1 MISNFIKTIMEEDL
15 KSGKHKEIITRFPPE
30 PNAFLHIGHA
40 RAIVTNFELAK
51 CFNGKTI
58 LRFDDTNPAK
68 EEKRFMDA
76 IINDIKW
83 LGYEPYKITFGSD
96 YFDDDYNKAVNLIK
110 EGLAY
115 VCDLSKDEMRE
126 YRGTTDTPG
135 KNSPYRDRSVEENL
149 KLFEDMKN
157 GLYEEGT
164 HTLRLKIDMAHP
176 NLNMRDPAIYRI
188 IKKPH
193 PHTGDKWSIYPLY
206 DYAHPIQDAN
216 EYITHSLC
224 SLEYDDHRILYDW
237 VIEHTKPVSTPRQI
251 EFGRLN
257 IDGTILSKRYL
268 KELVDKGL
276 VDDYDDPRMPTL
288 VGLRRKGF
296 TPESIKEFVL
306 STGLSRINSSV
317 PFELLDHFYMDLEK
331 LNQVRRMAIM
341 NPLKVTIT
349 NYPDDLVEYFD
360 FPNNLENPD
369 LGSRKISFSKHL
381 YIDSEDFTEVKPNNK
396 YKRLSLGAE
405 VRLMGAYFIKANEVI
420 KDKDGNIVE
429 LLCTYDKDTLSG
441 SGFNERK
448 PQGTIQYV
456 DESTCKEATFN
467 LFNSLLK
474 EDDDDSLPLEERINP
489 ESKVV
494 VKGFVEEAYD
504 EAPLSKCQLM
514 RYGYFSND
522 YVSSKDNIVINRTV
536 SLKSSFKK

>member
-15 KSGKHKEIITRFPPE
+15 ASGKHSEIITRFPPE

-76 IINDIKW
+76 IINDIAW
-83 LGYEPYKITFGSD
+83 LGYTPYKVTFGSD
-96 YFDDDYNKAVNLIK
+96 YFDDDYAFAINLIK
-110 EGLAY
+110 EGKAY
-115 VCDLSKDEMRE
+115 VDDLTKDEMRE
-126 YRGTTDTPG
+126 YRGTLDTPG
-135 KNSPYRDRSVEENL
+135 KESPYRNRSVEENL
-149 KLFEDMKN
+149 KLFEEMK
-157 GLYEEGT
+157 EGKYDEGEK
-164 HTLRLKIDMAHP
+164 TLRVKIDMKSS

-193 PHTGDKWSIYPLY
+193 PHTGDKWNIYPLY
-206 DYAHPIQDAN
+206 DYAHPLQDAE

-224 SLEYDDHRILYDW
+224 SLEYVEHRPLYDW
-237 VIEHTKPVSTPRQI
+237 VIENTKPMSVPRQI

-257 IDGTILSKRYL
+257 IEGTILSKRYL
-268 KELVDKGL
+268 KELVESKL

-288 VGLRRKGF
+288 VGLKRRGF

-306 STGLSRINSSV
+306 STGLSRINSEIPLNV
-317 PFELLDHFYMDLEK
+317 LDHFLMDDLK
-331 LNQVRRMAIM
+331 LKNVRRMAVL

-349 NYPDDLVEYFD
+349 NYDEGKVEYFD
-360 FPNNLENPD
+360 FPNNLENEE

-381 YIDSEDFTEVKPNNK
+381 YIEKEDFVEVKPNNK

-420 KDKDGNIVE
+420 KYENGEVVE
-429 LLCTYDKDTLSG
+429 VLCTYDKETLSG
-441 SGFNERK
+441 SGFNARK

-456 DESTCKEATFN
+456 DASTAKKAEFRLFDTLIKSDANPDDELKDKFN
-467 LFNSLLK
+467 P
-474 EDDDDSLPLEERINP
+474 DS
-489 ESKVV
+489 KQVV
-494 VKGFVEEAYD
+494 YGFVENCYEW
-504 EAPLSKCQLM
+504 EPEFKSQLM
-514 RYGYFSND
+514 RNGYYSND
-522 YVSSKDNIVINRTV
+522 YDSKEDHIIVNRTV
-536 SLKSSFKK
+536 SLKQSFK

>member
-15 KSGKHKEIITRFPPE
+15 ASGKHSEIITRFPPE

-76 IINDIKW
+76 IINDIAW
-83 LGYEPYKITFGSD
+83 LGYTPYKVTFGSD
-96 YFDDDYNKAVNLIK
+96 YFDDDYAFAINLIK
-110 EGLAY
+110 EGKAY
-115 VCDLSKDEMRE
+115 VDDLTKDEMRE
-126 YRGTTDTPG
+126 YRGTLDTPG
-135 KNSPYRDRSVEENL
+135 KESPYRNRSVEENL
-149 KLFEDMKN
+149 KLFEEMK
-157 GLYEEGT
+157 EGKYDEGEK
-164 HTLRLKIDMAHP
+164 TLRVKIDMKSS

-193 PHTGDKWSIYPLY
+193 PHTGDKWNIYPLY
-206 DYAHPIQDAN
+206 DYAHPLQDAE

-224 SLEYDDHRILYDW
+224 SLEYVEHRPLYDW
-237 VIEHTKPVSTPRQI
+237 VIENTKPMSVPRQI

-257 IDGTILSKRYL
+257 IEGTILSKRYL
-268 KELVDKGL
+268 KELVESKL

-288 VGLRRKGF
+288 VGLKRRGF

-306 STGLSRINSSV
+306 STGLSRINSEIPLNV
-317 PFELLDHFYMDLEK
+317 LDHFLMDDLK
-331 LNQVRRMAIM
+331 LKNVRRMAVL

-349 NYPDDLVEYFD
+349 NYDEGKVEYFD
-360 FPNNLENPD
+360 FPNNLENEE

-381 YIDSEDFTEVKPNNK
+381 YIEKEDFVEVKPNNK

-420 KDKDGNIVE
+420 KDENGEVVE
-429 LLCTYDKDTLSG
+429 VLCTYDKETLSG
-441 SGFNERK
+441 SGFNARK

-456 DESTCKEATFN
+456 DASTAKKAEFRLFDTLIKNDANPDDELKDKFN
-467 LFNSLLK
+467 P
-474 EDDDDSLPLEERINP
+474 DS
-489 ESKVV
+489 KQVV
-494 VKGFVEEAYD
+494 YGFVENCYEW
-504 EAPLSKCQLM
+504 EPEFKSQLM
-514 RYGYFSND
+514 RNGYYSND
-522 YVSSKDNIVINRTV
+522 YDSKEDHIIVNRTV
-536 SLKSSFKK
+536 SLKQSFK

>member
-1 MISNFIKTIMEEDL
+1 MISNFIKSIMEEDI
-15 KSGKHKEIITRFPPE
+15 KNGKHDEIITRFPPE
-30 PNAFLHIGHA
+30 PNAYLHIGHA

-76 IINDIKW
+76 IINDIHW
-83 LGYEPYKITFGSD
+83 LGYTPYKITFGSD
-96 YFDDDYNKAVNLIK
+96 YFDDDYNFAVGLIK

-115 VCDLSKDEMRE
+115 VDDLTKDEMRE
-126 YRGTTDTPG
+126 YRGTLDTPG
-135 KNSPYRDRSVEENL
+135 KESPYRNRSVEENL
-149 KLFEDMKN
+149 KLFEEMRDGK
-157 GLYEEGT
+157 YEEGEK
-164 HTLRLKIDMAHP
+164 TLRVKIDMKSS

-193 PHTGDKWSIYPLY
+193 PHTGDKWNIYPLY
-206 DYAHPIQDAN
+206 DYAHPLQDAE

-224 SLEYDDHRILYDW
+224 SLEYVEHRPLYDW
-237 VIEHTKPVSTPRQI
+237 VIEHTHPMSTPRQI

-257 IDGTILSKRYL
+257 IEGPILSKRYL
-268 KELVDKGL
+268 KELVDTKL

-288 VGLRRKGF
+288 VGLKRRGF

-306 STGLSRINSSV
+306 STGLSRINSEIPLNV
-317 PFELLDHFYMDLEK
+317 LDHFLMDDLK
-331 LNQVRRMAIM
+331 LKNVRRMAVL

-349 NYPDDLVEYFD
+349 NYDDGKVEYFD
-360 FPNNLENPD
+360 FPNNLENEE

-381 YIDSEDFTEVKPNNK
+381 YIEREDFTEVKPNNK

-420 KDKDGNIVE
+420 KGENGEVIEV
-429 LLCTYDKDTLSG
+429 LCTYDPLTLSG

-456 DESTCKEATFN
+456 DKSTAKPAEFRLFDTLIKADADPDAPLSLKFNKDSKEIVN
-467 LFNSLLK
+467 
-474 EDDDDSLPLEERINP
+474 
-489 ESKVV
+489 
-494 VKGFVEEAYD
+494 GFVEGAYD
-504 EAPLSKCQLM
+504 GTPEFKAQLI
-514 RYGYFSND
+514 RNGYYSND
-522 YVSSKDNIVINRTV
+522 YDSTNDKIIINRTV
-536 SLKSSFKK
+536 SLKQSFK

>member
-15 KSGKHKEIITRFPPE
+15 ASGKHSEIITRFPPE

-76 IINDIKW
+76 IINDIAW
-83 LGYEPYKITFGSD
+83 LGYTPYKVTFGSD
-96 YFDDDYNKAVNLIK
+96 YFDDDYAFAINLIK
-110 EGLAY
+110 EGKAY
-115 VCDLSKDEMRE
+115 VDDLTKDEMRE
-126 YRGTTDTPG
+126 YRGTLDTPG
-135 KNSPYRDRSVEENL
+135 KESPYRNRSVEENL
-149 KLFEDMKN
+149 KLFEEMK
-157 GLYEEGT
+157 EGKFDEGEK
-164 HTLRLKIDMAHP
+164 TLRVKIDMKSS

-193 PHTGDKWSIYPLY
+193 PHTGDKWNIYPLY
-206 DYAHPIQDAN
+206 DYAHPLQDAE

-224 SLEYDDHRILYDW
+224 SLEYVEHRPLYDW
-237 VIEHTKPVSTPRQI
+237 VIENTKPMSVPRQI

-257 IDGTILSKRYL
+257 IEGTILSKRYL
-268 KELVDKGL
+268 KELVESKL

-288 VGLRRKGF
+288 VGLKRRGF

-306 STGLSRINSSV
+306 STGLSRINSEIPLNV
-317 PFELLDHFYMDLEK
+317 LDHFLMDDLK
-331 LNQVRRMAIM
+331 LKNVRRMAVL

-349 NYPDDLVEYFD
+349 NYDEGKVEYLD
-360 FPNNLENPD
+360 FPNNLENEE

-381 YIDSEDFTEVKPNNK
+381 YIEKEDFVEVKPNNK

-420 KDKDGNIVE
+420 KDENGEVVE
-429 LLCTYDKDTLSG
+429 VLCTYDKETLSG
-441 SGFNERK
+441 SGFNARK

-456 DESTCKEATFN
+456 DASTAKKAEFRLFDTLIKSDANPDAELKDKFN
-467 LFNSLLK
+467 P
-474 EDDDDSLPLEERINP
+474 DSKQI
-489 ESKVV
+489 VY
-494 VKGFVEEAYD
+494 GFVENCYEW
-504 EAPLSKCQLM
+504 EPEFKSQLM
-514 RYGYFSND
+514 RNGYYSND
-522 YVSSKDNIVINRTV
+522 YDSKEDHIIVNRTV
-536 SLKSSFKK
+536 SLKQSFK

>member
-15 KSGKHKEIITRFPPE
+15 ASGKHSEIITRFPPE

-76 IINDIKW
+76 IINDIAW
-83 LGYEPYKITFGSD
+83 LGYTPYKVTFGSD
-96 YFDDDYNKAVNLIK
+96 YFDDDYAFAINLIK
-110 EGLAY
+110 EGKAY
-115 VCDLSKDEMRE
+115 VDDLTKDEMRE
-126 YRGTTDTPG
+126 YRGTLDTPG
-135 KNSPYRDRSVEENL
+135 KESPYRNRSVEENL
-149 KLFEDMKN
+149 KLFEEMK
-157 GLYEEGT
+157 EGKFDEGEK
-164 HTLRLKIDMAHP
+164 TLRVKIDMKSS

-193 PHTGDKWSIYPLY
+193 PHTGDKWNIYPLY
-206 DYAHPIQDAN
+206 DYAHPLQDAE

-224 SLEYDDHRILYDW
+224 SLEYVEHRPLYDW
-237 VIEHTKPVSTPRQI
+237 VIENTKPMSVPRQI

-257 IDGTILSKRYL
+257 IEGTILSKRYL
-268 KELVDKGL
+268 KELVESKL

-288 VGLRRKGF
+288 VGLKRRGF

-306 STGLSRINSSV
+306 STGLSRINSEIPLNV
-317 PFELLDHFYMDLEK
+317 LDHFLMDDLK
-331 LNQVRRMAIM
+331 LKNVRRMAVL

-349 NYPDDLVEYFD
+349 NYDEGKVEYLD
-360 FPNNLENPD
+360 FPNNLENEE

-381 YIDSEDFTEVKPNNK
+381 YIEKEDFVEVKPNNK

-420 KDKDGNIVE
+420 KDENGEVVE
-429 LLCTYDKDTLSG
+429 VLCTYDKETLSG
-441 SGFNERK
+441 SGFNARK

-456 DESTCKEATFN
+456 DASTAKKAEFRLFDTLIKNDANPDDELKDKFN
-467 LFNSLLK
+467 P
-474 EDDDDSLPLEERINP
+474 DS
-489 ESKVV
+489 KQVV
-494 VKGFVEEAYD
+494 YGFVENCYEW
-504 EAPLSKCQLM
+504 EPEFKSQLM
-514 RYGYFSND
+514 RNGYYSND
-522 YVSSKDNIVINRTV
+522 YDSKEDHIIVNRTV
-536 SLKSSFKK
+536 SLKQSFK

>member
-1 MISNFIKTIMEEDL
+1 MISNFIKSIMEEDI
-15 KSGKHKEIITRFPPE
+15 KNGKHDEIITRFPPE
-30 PNAFLHIGHA
+30 PNAYLHIGHA

-76 IINDIKW
+76 IINDIHW
-83 LGYEPYKITFGSD
+83 LGYTPYKITFGSD
-96 YFDDDYNKAVNLIK
+96 YFDDDYNFAVGLIK

-115 VCDLSKDEMRE
+115 VDDLTKDEMRE
-126 YRGTTDTPG
+126 YRGTLDTPG
-135 KNSPYRDRSVEENL
+135 KESPYRNRSVEENL
-149 KLFEDMKN
+149 KLFEEMRDGK
-157 GLYEEGT
+157 YEEGEK
-164 HTLRLKIDMAHP
+164 TLRVKIDMKSS

-193 PHTGDKWSIYPLY
+193 PHTGDKWNIYPLY
-206 DYAHPIQDAN
+206 DYAHPLQDAE

-224 SLEYDDHRILYDW
+224 SLEYVEHRPLYDW
-237 VIEHTKPVSTPRQI
+237 VIEHTHPMSTPRQI

-257 IDGTILSKRYL
+257 IEGTILSKRYL
-268 KELVDKGL
+268 KELVDTKL

-288 VGLRRKGF
+288 VGLKRRGF

-306 STGLSRINSSV
+306 STGLSRINSEIPLNV
-317 PFELLDHFYMDLEK
+317 LDHFLMDDLK
-331 LNQVRRMAIM
+331 LKNVRRMAVL

-349 NYPDDLVEYFD
+349 NYDDGKVEYFD
-360 FPNNLENPD
+360 FPNNLENEE

-381 YIDSEDFTEVKPNNK
+381 YIEREDFTEVKPNNK

-420 KDKDGNIVE
+420 KGENGEVIEV
-429 LLCTYDKDTLSG
+429 LCTYDPLTLSG

-456 DESTCKEATFN
+456 DKSTAKPAEFRLFDTLIKADADPDAPLSLKFNKDSKEIVN
-467 LFNSLLK
+467 
-474 EDDDDSLPLEERINP
+474 
-489 ESKVV
+489 
-494 VKGFVEEAYD
+494 GFVEGAYD
-504 EAPLSKCQLM
+504 GTPEFKAQLI
-514 RYGYFSND
+514 RNGYYSND
-522 YVSSKDNIVINRTV
+522 YDSTNDKIIINRTV
-536 SLKSSFKK
+536 SLKQSFK